1 MTHKA
6 HPSNFRLRHKRQ
18 PRGFALV
25 VTLSLMILL
34 TVIAVGLLGLSSISL
49 RSSSQGDAMQTARAN
64 ARMALMLAVGD
75 LQKQLGPDARVSARA
90 DILKPENAMLL
101 GSWKSWEGS
110 DHDATG
116 RPVSPG
122 DYPSKKQDRFLSWLV
137 SGNPGNLSN
146 SGNLPP
152 TTSTATRIPL
162 VGTQT
167 LPGGTPANQQV
178 HLDPVLVN
186 HTRKGAYAWWVG
198 GENQKALLP
207 QPESPTASKTIAD
220 WANAMKSSAIAD
232 TKPFGLESLRSDSAP
247 AAKAI
252 TLKQTDFISQTGAS
266 PVSRQNFHDLSTF
279 SVGLLTNTATGG
291 WRKDLSLF
299 TEKFEDQPASGLPLF
314 RLKPDTESSQ
324 GRPTTS
330 QPLAA
335 KSMLYP
341 WSDYRTSGSTP
352 YEKAGAVSSWAN
364 LADYA
369 RMYKKFA
376 SGNSFSMAS
385 TPLSSL
391 GDSFKYLHTVKPMP
405 IVARLQWVYA
415 YAMTSAPNNQQRVTL
430 KLTPVVTLWNP
441 YNVTLNVGKLV
452 FTVSK
457 LSTMP
462 VGLEYDVE
470 YSDGV
475 VVKSGGYR
483 GMTGNGVHPSVQNNS
498 QPQFLIN
505 SVGAISPGASKV
517 FSITSNNPNTLITRT
532 LEAGP
537 GFNPNNGHFI
547 QLSSENSTNQIYSPR
562 GKGGA
567 DRARTIRTK
576 VRMDNTIT
584 AAGSLAGKF
593 GMRLVVRDD
602 SSVVAGGSDRL
613 DGSNGNEMIYQMMAP
628 PASAGSEVISV
639 PNISVSSIT
648 TNGYPF
654 MSLTFG
660 LRTIDNLNDPGDPH
674 DKNKLAKGYVQA
686 SPTATNADMTIN
698 PDTGNRVNAAYDFNV
713 IVHSATDDVVPN
725 TGGSASSGYLMTGL
739 TAGTGLARIISADLP
754 VKPLA
759 SLGELQGWD
768 MRFGNPAPP
777 FAYNVIGNS
786 DATPLLPSNAV
797 DLGNT
802 SATNLVHDDSYCAN
816 HLLFD
821 DWFLSS
827 INEGNPNQFGSG
839 GSLKTNYT
847 NFLKG
852 TTPLANASYQPVAED
867 VALVQATSSQADSLY
882 SQNVEPDDSW
892 RTIASR
898 LEVKGMFNVNST
910 SVTAWKALLGHAR
923 GQEVPQYGAGA
934 ISLNPKTDYS
944 TTRYSVAGDMR
955 ADSDS
960 QGTAADGRANATQ
973 YTGYRVFTEPMI
985 NELAEKIVAQ
995 IRKRGPFLSLS
1006 EFVNRQLTTDPDLAV
1021 AGAIQTALNQMEST
1035 IHSDIDAPRANGD
1048 PGASGYKFAEAAA
1061 GSSAHG
1067 MPGWVRQADILR
1079 PLAPIL
1085 SARDDTF
1092 VVRCYGDARDAA
1104 GKVTATAY
1112 CEAVVR
1118 RTHHFCDSTDAA
1130 EETPTVA
1137 VNKTFGRKFE
1147 MVSFRWLS
1155 NSEI

>member
-1 MTHKA
+1 
-6 HPSNFRLRHKRQ
+6 
-18 PRGFALV
+18 

-49 RSSSQGDAMQTARAN
+49 RSSSQGDAMQAARAN
-64 ARMALMLAVGD
+64 ARMALMLAIGD
-75 LQKQLGPDARVSARA
+75 LQKQLGPDTRVSARA
-90 DILKPENAMLL
+90 DILKPENAPLL
-101 GSWKSWEGS
+101 GAWKSWEGS

-137 SGNPGNLSN
+137 SGDPKNLAN
-146 SGNLPP
+146 SGTLPP
-152 TTSTATRIPL
+152 TAASSTRIPL
-162 VGTQT
+162 VSAKT
-167 LPGGTPANQQV
+167 LPNGAPANLQV
-178 HLDPVLVN
+178 HLDPVLVTN
-186 HTRKGAYAWWVG
+186 NRKGAYAWWIG

-207 QPESPTASKTIAD
+207 QPENPSTSKTIAD
-220 WANAMKSSAIAD
+220 WANAMKSSSIAD
-232 TKPFGLESLRSDSAP
+232 TKPFGLESLRTDPTP

-252 TLKQTDFISQTGAS
+252 TLKQTDLITQTGAS
-266 PVSRQNFHDLSTF
+266 PVSRQNFLDLSTF

-299 TEKFEDQPASGLPLF
+299 TEKFENQPASGLPLF
-314 RLKPDTESSQ
+314 RLTPDKETSQ
-324 GRPTTS
+324 GKATTS

-335 KSMLYP
+335 KSLLYP
-341 WSDYRTSGSTP
+341 WSDYRSGSSP
-352 YEKAGAVSSWAN
+352 LEQAGAVSSWAN

-369 RMYKKFA
+369 RMYRKFG
-376 SGNSFSMAS
+376 SGNSFSMAAS
-385 TPLSSL
+385 PLATL
-391 GDSFKYLHTVKPMP
+391 GNAFNHLHTVKPMP
-405 IVARLQWVYA
+405 VVARLQWVYA

-441 YNVTLNVGKLV
+441 YNVTLNVGKMV
-452 FTVSK
+452 FTVSQQ
-457 LSTMP
+457 SSMP

-483 GMTGNGVHPSVQNNS
+483 GMTGNGVYPSVQNNL

-505 SVGAISPGASKV
+505 SVGAIAPGGTKV
-517 FSITSNNPNTLITRT
+517 FSITGNNPNTLIGRT

-547 QLSSENSTNQIYSPR
+547 QLSSEDSTNQIYSPR

-567 DRARTIRTK
+567 DRARTIKTRVK
-576 VRMDNTIT
+576 LNNTIT
-584 AAGSLAGKF
+584 APGSLAGKF
-593 GMRLVVRDD
+593 GLRLVVRDD
-602 SSVVAGGSDRL
+602 SSVAAGGTDRL
-613 DGSNGNEMIYQMMAP
+613 DGSNGNEMIYQMVAP
-628 PASAGSEVISV
+628 AASASSAVIGV
-639 PNISVSSIT
+639 PDISVSNIS

-660 LRTIDNLNDPGDPH
+660 LRAIDNLNDPGDPH
-674 DKNKLAKGYVQA
+674 DKNRLAKGYVQT
-686 SPTATNADMTIN
+686 SPTANNSDMTIN
-698 PDTGNRVNAAYDFNV
+698 PATSNRVNAAYDFNV

-725 TGGSASSGYLMTGL
+725 TGGSAASGFLTTGL
-739 TAGTGLARIISADLP
+739 TAGTGLARLIAADLP

-786 DATPLLPSNAV
+786 DATPLIPSNAV
-797 DLGNT
+797 TLGN
-802 SATNLVHDDSYCAN
+802 SAATNLEHDDSYCAN
-816 HLLFD
+816 HILFD

-827 INEGNPNQFGSG
+827 INEGNPTLFGGG

-852 TTPLANASYQPVAED
+852 TAPLANAAYQPVAED
-867 VALVQATSSQADSLY
+867 VALVQASSSQADTLF
-882 SQNVEPDDSW
+882 SQNVSPADSW
-892 RTIASR
+892 RKIASR

-923 GQEVPQYGAGA
+923 GQEVPQYGASA
-934 ISLNPKTDYS
+934 ISLNSKTDYPA
-944 TTRYSVAGDMR
+944 TRYSVAGDIR

-960 QGTAADGRANATQ
+960 QGTAGNGRANATQ
-973 YTGYRVFTEPMI
+973 YTGYRVFTESMI

-995 IRKRGPFLSLS
+995 VRKRGPFLSLS
-1006 EFVNRQLTTDPDLAV
+1006 EFVNRQLSGDRDLAV
-1021 AGAIQTALNQMEST
+1021 AGAIQTALNQMENT
-1035 IHSDIDAPRANGD
+1035 IHGDIDAPRANGD
-1048 PGASGYKFAEAAA
+1048 PAASGYKFADAAA

-1092 VVRCYGDARDAA
+1092 VVRGYGDARDAS

-1118 RTHHFCDSTDAA
+1118 RTRNFCDSADAA
-1130 EETPTVA
+1130 DLSTPPA
-1137 VNKTFGRKFE
+1137 AAINRTFGRKFE

-1155 NSEI
+1155 NTEI